1 MSEAKNDESEL
12 NTLLCDEYG
21 EPLDPYFDDGFWRL
35 PYLMNGAGGC
45 GGGVGEMKHETKEGV
60 INMYIEYHA

>member
-1 MSEAKNDESEL
+1 MNNMTDEEAKEFNL
-12 NTLLCDEYG
+12 ACDEYG
-21 EPLDPYFDDGFWRL
+21 EPLTPYFNDGFWRL
-35 PYLMNGAGGC
+35 PYLMNGAGGW